1 MPALDLLDVRENR
14 IPEAAKIAPAASL
27 PELII
32 LRVRGNPL
40 CDEDAY
46 ADAILGTQWCIWAYI
61 GCMGCLEARVRCI
74 YGCIYMY
81 NGCTWCKYGNTGV
94 RGRLRRCDSRYVP
107 QPTVCVPIFATV
119 LHTVVEAYI
128 FEPFCDDPF

>member
-46 ADAILGTQWCIWAYI
+46 ADAILGKRKK
-61 GCMGCLEARVRCI
+61 E
-74 YGCIYMY
+74 GCIYKPILVY
-81 NGCTWCKYGNTGV
+81 ATRTPTPTRFSVCPTAHSVCAYFRYCTTHSS
-94 RGRLRRCDSRYVP
+94 RGL
-107 QPTVCVPIFATV
+107 
-119 LHTVVEAYI
+119 YI
-128 FEPFCDDPF
+128 

>member
-46 ADAILGTQWCIWAYI
+46 ADAILGTQCGVFRVYLGVYW
-61 GCMGCLEARVRCI
+61 GCMGCLEAC
-74 YGCIYMY
+74 
-81 NGCTWCKYGNTGV
+81 
-94 RGRLRRCDSRYVP
+94 
-107 QPTVCVPIFATV
+107 
-119 LHTVVEAYI
+119 
-128 FEPFCDDPF
+128 

>member
-46 ADAILGTQWCIWAYI
+46 ADAILGVSHSPQCVCLFSLLYYTQ
-61 GCMGCLEARVRCI
+61 
-74 YGCIYMY
+74 
-81 NGCTWCKYGNTGV
+81 
-94 RGRLRRCDSRYVP
+94 
-107 QPTVCVPIFATV
+107 
-119 LHTVVEAYI
+119 
-128 FEPFCDDPF
+128 

>member
-46 ADAILGTQWCIWAYI
+46 ADAILGKRKK
-61 GCMGCLEARVRCI
+61 E
-74 YGCIYMY
+74 GCIYKTILVLTTRTPTPTRFSVRS
-81 NGCTWCKYGNTGV
+81 GC
-94 RGRLRRCDSRYVP
+94 
-107 QPTVCVPIFATV
+107 I
-119 LHTVVEAYI
+119 
-128 FEPFCDDPF
+128 